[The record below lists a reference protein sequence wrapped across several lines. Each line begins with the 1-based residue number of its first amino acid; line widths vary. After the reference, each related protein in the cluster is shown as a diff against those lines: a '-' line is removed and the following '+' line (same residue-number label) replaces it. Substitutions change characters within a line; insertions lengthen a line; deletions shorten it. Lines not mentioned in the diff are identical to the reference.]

1 MMANADLFDDDEGVP
16 PQPLVPG
23 FKGHNS
29 GLDTQ
34 GLNSKDSFARSLGLG
49 GFGMK
54 QAEQ

>member
-1 MMANADLFDDDEGVP
+1 MANADLFDDDEGV